1 VHVHAYK
8 LKLEPALWHV
18 PELTPELLSEHLPD
32 DALIQA
38 LAPYQ
43 SGAQVV
49 TVGLQ
54 GDRES
59 HEEALDELLFAAQKI
74 GYAFAEAEIT
84 KIADR
89 AVEMA
94 VGGGIGGFGVGSTTE
109 NGELAVLGAFA
120 GWIVG
125 LFVGANM
132 KKVEVLY
139 RVQLTNA
146 GWQLTRVTP
155 QPAPLRPALQAG

>member
-1 VHVHAYK
+1 MHVHAYK
-8 LKLEPALWHV
+8 LRLEPVLWHTAQ
-18 PELTPELLSEHLPD
+18 LTPALLSEHLPD

-38 LAPYQ
+38 LTTHP

-49 TVGLQ
+49 SVGLQ
-54 GDRES
+54 RDRES
-59 HEEALDELLFAAQKI
+59 HEEALNELLFAAQKI

-89 AVEMA
+89 AIEMA
-94 VGGGIGGFGVGSTTE
+94 VGGGVGGFGVGSTTE

-120 GWIVG
+120 GWIAG

-139 RVQLTNA
+139 RVQLTNT
-146 GWQLTRVTP
+146 GWHLTPVAP
-155 QPAPLRPALQAG
+155 QPMPIRPALQTN